1 MDILTLKIMLKVVV
15 FISAVVA
22 LAFGIAFLFF
32 YERFQIFNE
41 LVNTQ
46 YLVRKKEYRTGKD
59 YLIDN
64 WVMGWHT
71 VIGSIVLMISV
82 WLFWVFFAYLAL

>member
-1 MDILTLKIMLKVVV
+1 MDFFALKIMLKGII

-22 LAFGIAFLFF
+22 LCFGIAFLFF

-41 LVNTQ
+41 LVNAQ
-46 YLVRKKEYRTGKD
+46 YLVRKKEYQPGKG

-71 VIGSIVLMISV
+71 IIGGVVLLISA
-82 WLFWVFFAYLAL
+82 WLFWVFFTYLAL